1 MRALIGG
8 LLLLV
13 ASLGYLLKASPELR
27 EQIGAAASAVARPI
41 VIPAIELINVP
52 AFVYIVSLVI
62 LTSGL
67 LVCVIYRFAVIG
79 PRLSELRHV
88 RTGIGSLQLPRAR
101 SGRDRE
107 AWPEARHQLGDLL
120 GEHGTF
126 VSAWSAFLAE
136 SMRADGIP
144 QRPFSSFVVQEP
156 DRPTAGDDIMASLP
170 GYFTSVGLIFT
181 FIGLVVALYFAAK
194 GFRTGD
200 LGEARAAIIQLLNA
214 ASFKFLTSVS
224 ALISALIVSLF
235 VRYATARTTGDRD
248 RTVQKIELYL
258 AGWREKV
265 GSSFG
270 GERALAPAD
279 LLGRFDALLA
289 GIQALS
295 NDVKRLVVHADAK
308 DRDVAV

>member
-1 MRALIGG
+1 MRALVGAA
-8 LLLLV
+8 LFVVALLV
-13 ASLGYLLKASPELR
+13 YAVTGSSSVR
-27 EQIGAAASAVARPI
+27 EQIGAAATAMARPI
-41 VIPAIELINVP
+41 VVPAVELINVP
-52 AFVYIVSLVI
+52 AFVYVVSLVI
-62 LTSGL
+62 LTSGVAACL
-67 LVCVIYRFAVIG
+67 IYSFAVLR
-79 PRLSELRHV
+79 PRLAEFSRVRAGVGELPE
-88 RTGIGSLQLPRAR
+88 PRAR
-101 SGRDRE
+101 PGRD

-120 GEHGTF
+120 GSHGTF

-136 SMRADGIP
+136 STRADGIP
-144 QRPFSSFVVQEP
+144 QRPFSSFVAQEP
-156 DRPTAGDDIMASLP
+156 DPPSTGDDIMGSLP

-224 ALISALIVSLF
+224 ALISALVVSLF
-235 VRYATARTTGDRD
+235 FRYTAARAKGERT
-248 RTVQKIELYL
+248 RTLQRVELYL

-265 GSSFG
+265 GSGF
-270 GERALAPAD
+270 GERALTPAD
-279 LLGRFDALLA
+279 LLGRFDTLLA

-295 NDVKRLVVHADAK
+295 ADVKRLVAHADVK